1 MNKLWDNEDRNR
13 YYGLRVGDLV
23 DCSSSFLKQFQGQ
36 GEVVEYG
43 MTDNNAVYV
52 KVESYE
58 EPIHCVAEWL
68 NLVTKVEDRG
78 CI

>member
-52 KVESYE
+52 KVESRE
-58 EPIHCVAEWL
+58 EPVRCVAEWL

-78 CI
+78 